1 MGIKNFNIHDLIYGR
16 VTIDTPVI
24 SEIINTP
31 SFQRLK
37 SLNQYGIPD
46 EFYHK
51 KNYSRYEHCLG
62 VMLLLKHFKAQ
73 EEEQIAGLLHDISH
87 HTFSHVYD
95 WVVGS
100 AGLEDAQ
107 DHIHYQ
113 FLRKSEIP
121 KILKKYGYS
130 IKNLTNYHNYG
141 LLERES
147 PELCADRIDYSL
159 RELEPDIARKIFKN
173 LTVVEGQIVCKN
185 QKTAAT
191 FARKFLALQT
201 KHWGEYEGVAR
212 YHLFAGALKEALKK
226 KIINQEDFWRE
237 DKYVVNKLKASK
249 DNEILKSLAYLRQKP
264 LSRVKNG
271 VIVRKKFRF
280 IDPLFIN
287 GKELINIS
295 AVDKKFVELLKR
307 AKEKNEKGVL
317 VPK

>member
-130 IKNLTNYHNYG
+130 I
-141 LLERES
+141 
-147 PELCADRIDYSL
+147 
-159 RELEPDIARKIFKN
+159 KN